1 MEAFLAEMEMHSTLR
16 RYQAKHG
23 RAVAAVEPPVRPVEA
38 TPPKPKAKPPADAQ
52 QGELF

>member
-1 MEAFLAEMEMHSTLR
+1 MHSTLR

-23 RAVAAVEPPVRPVEA
+23 RSAAMPAEAPKAEQPV
-38 TPPKPKAKPPADAQ
+38 PKAKAKPAADAQ

>member
-1 MEAFLAEMEMHSTLR
+1 MEMHSTLR

-23 RAVAAVEPPVRPVEA
+23 RAVAAPEPPPQA
-38 TPPKPKAKPPADAQ
+38 TDVPKPKAKPPDDAQ

>member
-1 MEAFLAEMEMHSTLR
+1 MEMHSTLR

-23 RAVAAVEPPVRPVEA
+23 RAPSAPAVADAPVLA
-38 TPPKPKAKPPADAQ
+38 PKPKAKAKPAEDAQ

>member
-1 MEAFLAEMEMHSTLR
+1 LR

-23 RAVAAVEPPVRPVEA
+23 RAASPSPEAPKAEPPA
-38 TPPKPKAKPPADAQ
+38 LKAKAKPASDAQ

>member
-1 MEAFLAEMEMHSTLR
+1 MEMHSTLR

-23 RAVAAVEPPVRPVEA
+23 RPSVAPVAPEA
-38 TPPKPKAKPPADAQ
+38 PAPAPKPKAKAKPAADAQ